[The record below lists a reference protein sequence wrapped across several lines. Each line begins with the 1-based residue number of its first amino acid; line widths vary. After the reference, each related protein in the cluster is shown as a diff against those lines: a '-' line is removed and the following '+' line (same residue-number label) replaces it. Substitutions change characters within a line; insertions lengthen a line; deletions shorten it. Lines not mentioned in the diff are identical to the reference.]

1 MDNNNLQDD
10 CQTVRV
16 GRIYFIRCLITNMYY
31 VGQTVRKLNERIGQH
46 RRCKTSEIGKA
57 IHKYGRKNFTHGI
70 PEDNVAV
77 ELLNEREKYWIT
89 FFDCVVP
96 KGYNRTCDG
105 QVHVVYSNAAREKMR
120 KSHIGEKNPMYKKNL
135 TEELRKKLFESHRE
149 RSEIMLNKTK
159 EQIIIRE
166 YKFYYCERWRIKSI
180 R

>member
-1 MDNNNLQDD
+1 MDNNNLQND

-77 ELLNEREKYWIT
+77 ELLNKREKYWYV
-89 FFDCVVP
+89 FRLCSSERLQQNVR
-96 KGYNRTCDG
+96 RTSSRC
-105 QVHVVYSNAAREKMR
+105 
-120 KSHIGEKNPMYKKNL
+120 
-135 TEELRKKLFESHRE
+135 LFKCS
-149 RSEIMLNKTK
+149 S
-159 EQIIIRE
+159 
-166 YKFYYCERWRIKSI
+166 
-180 R
+180 